1 MSQLLC
7 NLHRKLSR
15 SILLLLTLL
24 ATTNPLL
31 SQVELI
37 AHPDQGTRRSS
48 TVSSVFYEFQGKVF
62 FNTVD
67 QMGYALYCTDGTTS
81 GTICVTRD
89 ITPMAFTSCGDWL
102 YVYGSKPQYSAIYDN
117 PWGKYAIWRMKADGT
132 ERSKLVDLYRPYSMI
147 FQEFFIW
154 SSNDK
159 IYYSWRGGLSWI
171 DNKSGQVTEYYQ
183 GLFDTSSRLGDYNL
197 SNMAISGDGLFF
209 IGESTA
215 KENFY
220 FTGLTGQPT
229 VPLALIKTK
238 GSYPFDNM
246 KIFNNKCYVLHVADS
261 AQLWESNGT
270 KNGTRI
276 VWQNKLNIPTGSGRP
291 FFSAFI
297 EFQGKLIFDVP
308 ESDGNAAWHAVY
320 TFDGNQVQ
328 LLKKHPDGWQN
339 LAFVTS
345 PDALFVFVAINAT
358 SGINEVWRLDA
369 TGYHQI
375 GTVNCPVSYRSFGCW
390 QDNHIFF
397 KSSDTFLVLD
407 GSTLE
412 CRYSAKISTLALY
425 PTSRGIFFNRYDD
438 GYISDPYVLQISPP
452 SFTLLKKMIW
462 NFQYGNIEDLFP
474 LGDQLFFRANS
485 DSAGKELW
493 STGGNPV
500 STHLVK
506 EINTATANNAMRG
519 TNPTAFAAF
528 GNQLVFTATG
538 LSTDYMAKQEFTGL
552 WITDGTDKGTVKLE
566 DLKIDG
572 NTTDNTKV
580 VFQGRIWFRAQ
591 SKVYGDKWRLWVSDG
606 NPGGAKVFE
615 TDYQGRHFERP
626 YGLTVSGGRL
636 WFFAVNDLNVLNLW
650 VTDGTESGTR
660 SIDDLIGDE
669 LYTNGLYNPPQMLA
683 TGGRLYF
690 TRDKLIQRNGGFI
703 NNSRE
708 VWVTDGTKSGTKCLA
723 DDSDGYSKDLY
734 IKFLGIHKGNLVFS
748 CSTPPD
754 GFELWYSEGEHS
766 TTRRLTGYFDTGANP
781 EKSFSGIASLGDQ
794 FFFTGFTPENGS
806 ELWVSDGTPKGTN
819 VFMELAHGQQSTWPH
834 DLTVIGDKLVFFCAG
849 DALANRLW
857 ITDGTIEGTE
867 PLPWNDNQLS
877 NIHSVRFWQ
886 HALFF
891 VASHPETGEGL
902 YRYELPGTL
911 KTEPVVKMDKLND
924 IRVYPNPANGF
935 INIELSDDCR
945 FPLILVVNNSAGST
959 VKQFVIRTKQSEVSV
974 NDLPAG
980 LYLLRSGEIMQTFIK
995 E

>member
-1 MSQLLC
+1 
-7 NLHRKLSR
+7 
-15 SILLLLTLL
+15 L

-171 DNKSGQVTEYYQ
+171 DNNSGQVTEYYQ
-183 GLFDTSSRLGDYNL
+183 GLLDNSSRLGDYNL
-197 SNMAISGDGLFF
+197 SNMAMAGDGLFF
-209 IGESTA
+209 MVQSTS

-238 GSYPFDNM
+238 GSSYPFDNM
-246 KIFNNKCYVLHVADS
+246 RIFNNKCYVLHVADS
-261 AQLWESNGT
+261 SQLWESDGT
-270 KNGTRI
+270 KNGTRM
-276 VWQNKLNIPTGSGRP
+276 VWQKKANIPDASSGP

-297 EFQGKLIFDVP
+297 EFQGKLIFDIP
-308 ESDGNAAWHAVY
+308 ESTGDTDLHAIY

-328 LLKKHPDGWQN
+328 LLYKHPEGWQN
-339 LAFVTS
+339 LSFVES
-345 PDALFVFVAINAT
+345 PDALFVFAT
-358 SGINEVWRLDA
+358 TNSIAGISEVWRLDSS
-369 TGYHQI
+369 GYHRI
-375 GTVNCPVSYRSFGCW
+375 GTVNCPASYRAFGCW
-390 QDNHIFF
+390 QDNRIIFTA
-397 KSSDTFLVLD
+397 SDTLLVLD
-407 GSTLE
+407 DSTLE
-412 CRYSAKISTLALY
+412 CRYSSEIYPLTLY
-425 PTSRGIFFNRYDD
+425 PTTRGIFFNRYEN
-438 GYISDPYVLQISPP
+438 GYTGDPYVLQTSPP
-452 SFTLLKKMIW
+452 SCTPLKKMVW
-462 NFQYGNIEDLFP
+462 SFQYGNIEDLFP
-474 LGDQLFFRANS
+474 LSDRLFFRANS

-493 STGGNPV
+493 STGGNTE
-500 STHLVK
+500 SAHLVK
-506 EINTATANNAMRG
+506 EINANSGDNWMRG

-538 LSTDYMAKQEFTGL
+538 LSTDYMDKQDFTGL
-552 WITDGTDKGTVKLE
+552 WITDGTDQGTVKLE

-572 NTTDNTKV
+572 NTPDNTKV
-580 VFQGRIWFRAQ
+580 VFQNQIWFRAQ
-591 SKVYGDKWRLWVSDG
+591 SKVYGDTWRLWVSDG
-606 NPGGAKVFE
+606 HPGGARIFE
-615 TDYQGRHFERP
+615 TDSQGRHFERP
-626 YGLTVSGGRL
+626 YGLTVSGNLL
-636 WFFAVNDLNVLNLW
+636 WFFAYSDLGAVNLW
-650 VTDGTESGTR
+650 ATDGSEAGTR
-660 SIDDLIGDE
+660 CIDDLIGNE
-669 LYTNGLYNPPQMLA
+669 LYSNGLYNPPQMRA
-683 TGGRLYF
+683 TGSRLYF
-690 TRDKLIQRNGGFI
+690 TRDKLIERDGGFYY
-703 NNSRE
+703 NSRE
-708 VWVTDGTKSGTKCLA
+708 VWVTDGTKSGTQCLA
-723 DDSDGYSKDLY
+723 DNSDSYSKDLY
-734 IKFLGIHKGNLVFS
+734 IKFLGTHNGNLVFTY
-748 CSTPPD
+748 STPQD
-754 GFELWYSEGEHS
+754 GFELWYSEGDRA
-766 TTRRLTGYFDTGANP
+766 TTRRLTGDPDTGTNP

-806 ELWVSDGTPKGTN
+806 ELWVSDGTPDGTN
-819 VFMELAHGQQSTWPH
+819 VFMELAHGQQSTRPH
-834 DLTVIGDKLVFFCAG
+834 DLTVIGDKMVFFCAG
-849 DALANRLW
+849 DAISDRLW
-857 ITDGTIEGTE
+857 ITDGTQQGTE
-867 PLPWNDNQLS
+867 PLPWNDKQLS

-911 KTEPVVKMDKLND
+911 GTEPIVSSDKMNI
-924 IRVYPNPANGF
+924 IRVYPSPAGHF
-935 INIELSDDCR
+935 INIELGDGCR
-945 FPLILVVNNSAGST
+945 FPMTFKLISSTGST
-959 VKQFVIRTKQSEVSV
+959 VKQFTINAKQSVIPV
-974 NDLPAG
+974 VDLPAG
-980 LYLLRSGEIMQTFIK
+980 LYLIVNGELMQSFVK
-995 E
+995 N